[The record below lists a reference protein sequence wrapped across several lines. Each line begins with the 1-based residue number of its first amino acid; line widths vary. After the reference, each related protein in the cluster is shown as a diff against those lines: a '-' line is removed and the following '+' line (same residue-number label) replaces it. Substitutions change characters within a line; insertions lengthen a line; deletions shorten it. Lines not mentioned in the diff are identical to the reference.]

1 MADFPIDYAY
11 LVGSWCAAVLW
22 GVYGVLFGLCL
33 WLVFN
38 HGQLHPVQLGAMI
51 GLYVLATCHISLDF
65 ARLIQG
71 FIFTDSGM
79 DRIIFFSNVGIHINV
94 AKDFFYITSL
104 IVGDSIIVW
113 RCWIVWRK
121 KWVVVALPILMVV
134 GEAIAGYVA
143 IGKYLSPDLATD
155 TSIKPWG
162 TAMFSVSLA
171 TNVLVTSLTAGRIW
185 WISRTTNKLMAG
197 GGTRSLDAITLI
209 IESGLAI
216 TIAKIIEFATFQIA
230 FAGTVNMQ
238 AIYIMFE
245 LMPQLFGIIPT
256 VIILSI
262 QVGVTSSKAYSAGN
276 GPRSFPRSNP
286 YGSNSGDANLT
297 SFGRRTGGNFPVVSV
312 ETNTYGDHHGSE
324 IELGAK
330 LGAKNSK
337 LPKLDRKTSTD
348 SSLA

>member
-11 LVGSWCAAVLW
+11 LVGSWCSAVLW

-38 HGQLHPVQLGAMI
+38 HGQLHPVQLAALI
-51 GLYVLATCHISLDF
+51 SLYVLATCHITLDF
-65 ARLIQG
+65 VRLIQG
-71 FIFTDSGM
+71 FVFTDSGLP
-79 DRIIFFSNVGIHINV
+79 RIYFFSNVALKINV
-94 AKDFFYITSL
+94 AKDFLYITSL
-104 IVGDSIIVW
+104 IIGDSVIVW

-121 KWVVVALPILMVV
+121 KWVVVAFPILMVV

-143 IGKYLSPDLATD
+143 IGKYLSPDLTTD

-162 TAMFSVSLA
+162 TAMFSISLA
-171 TNVLVTSLTAGRIW
+171 TNILVTSLTAGRIW

-197 GGTRSLDAITLI
+197 TGAGTRSLAAITLI

-216 TIAKIIEFATFQIA
+216 TLAKIIEFATFQIA

-245 LMPQLFGIIPT
+245 LMPQLFGIVPT

-276 GPRSFPRSNP
+276 GPHSLPRN
-286 YGSNSGDANLT
+286 GVFGANSGEAHVT
-297 SFGRRTGGNFPVVSV
+297 SYGRRTPGAFPIVSV
-312 ETNTYGDHHGSE
+312 ETTTYGDHHASE

-330 LGAKNSK
+330 TATM
-337 LPKLDRKTSTD
+337 PKLDRKASTD

>member
-1 MADFPIDYAY
+1 
-11 LVGSWCAAVLW
+11 
-22 GVYGVLFGLCL
+22 L

-38 HGQLHPVQLGAMI
+38 HGQLHPVQLGALI
-51 GLYVLATCHISLDF
+51 ALYILATCHISLDF

-71 FIFTDSGM
+71 FVFTDSGL
-79 DRIIFFSNVGIHINV
+79 DRITYFSNVALKINV
-94 AKDFFYITSL
+94 AKDFLYITSL
-104 IVGDSIIVW
+104 IVGDSVIVW

-121 KWVVVALPILMVV
+121 KWAIVALPLLMLL

-143 IGKYLSPDLATD
+143 IGKYLSPDLTTD

-171 TNVLVTSLTAGRIW
+171 TNVVVTSLTAGRIW
-185 WISRTTNKLMAG
+185 WISRTTNKLMAS
-197 GGTRSLDAITLI
+197 GGTRSLAAVTLI

-216 TIAKIIEFATFQIA
+216 TIAKIIEFSTFQIA

-262 QVGVTSSKAYSAGN
+262 QVGVTTSKAYSAGQN
-276 GPRSFPRSNP
+276 PHSFPRTGA
-286 YGSNSGDANLT
+286 YGNHSGYGNNSGEANLT
-297 SFGRRTGGNFPVVSV
+297 SYGRRTPGSFPVVSV
-312 ETNTYGDHHGSE
+312 ESNTYGEHHGSE
-324 IELGAK
+324 IELG
-330 LGAKNSK
+330 SK
-337 LPKLDRKTSTD
+337 HSKMPNLDRKTSTD